1 MKRLNW
7 WYLFVIMFVAV
18 GIAACGSDN
27 DEPGVGPI
35 DPNVSVDDPVG
46 TVELSMMKSSGSNK
60 TYLGGSYIYIND
72 SYNFTGGNFVSL
84 GKVNGLGNVS
94 HIPTEGWASSVA
106 VNPGY
111 GYVAYSGGVW
121 YRIFVTEEI
130 GGTSGGVI
138 GYKVKYQTPFK
149 GIDEAISFEQ
159 ESLTFDADGGTA
171 NVLFKNKYIVPFTI
185 KVESDVK
192 WCRVLTCSSHDEAF
206 LANGIS
212 ITVDPTKETQKVETV
227 VTLTTLYG
235 KTTKF
240 KVIRSGSE
248 PSAEFSISELTV
260 ESNKQDLFNIS
271 VSSNCAFEDLN
282 VTSSASWC
290 KAKLVDLSVRLKANV
305 IKFVGDQPVS
315 EAETRAANESSVKS
329 YKLQL
334 EIAENLDND
343 ARIAEIIVKP
353 KVGQQSSGIVLTQKR
368 DKLQFSTGG
377 SEGVLE
383 VIAGAGT
390 SIAYFNS
397 STNVENLKVSSD
409 AAWCTPVIV
418 NHEVRITCSE
428 NNSEQ
433 TRSCKIILSA
443 KEGTL
448 KEGLIVKQKGGYIK
462 SVRSKVYLDRNL
474 GNQSVTLDTE
484 LTAIEP
490 LSDESWCTFSYNPSA
505 KTLTIRASANT
516 GKERTATVSF
526 KNSSV
531 KIKVIQSKYAVGD
544 TYDENGVNG
553 TVKYMQDSIRLVV
566 SEGLGQFVWST
577 ENVATGA
584 TDRYDGRKN
593 MDIIR
598 KIPNWKVLY
607 PAFAAVETLNTGKV
621 TGWYLPAYAENGYIN
636 LSGYWSSSEYNASS
650 AYNYYSYYAKSAS
663 LPVVG
668 VYRF

>member
-1 MKRLNW
+1 MAMW
-7 WYLFVIMFVAV
+7 
-18 GIAACGSDN
+18 
-27 DEPGVGPI
+27 PI
-35 DPNVSVDDPVG
+35 VMAFG
-46 TVELSMMKSSGSNK
+46 
-60 TYLGGSYIYIND
+60 
-72 SYNFTGGNFVSL
+72 
-84 GKVNGLGNVS
+84 
-94 HIPTEGWASSVA
+94 
-106 VNPGY
+106 
-111 GYVAYSGGVW
+111 
-121 YRIFVTEEI
+121 YRIFVVKEI

-159 ESLTFDADGGTA
+159 ESLTFDAKGGTV
-171 NVLFKNKYIVPFTI
+171 NVLFKNKYIVPFTL
-185 KVESDVK
+185 KMESDVN
-192 WCRVLTCSSHDEAF
+192 WCRVFTCSSYDQSF

-212 ITVDPTKETQKVETV
+212 ITVDPTKETQKVETT

-260 ESNKQDLFNIS
+260 ESNKQDIFNIS
-271 VSSNCAFEDLN
+271 VSSNCALEDLN

-290 KAKLVDLSVRLKANV
+290 KAKLVDLSARLKTNV
-305 IKFVGDQPVS
+305 VKFVGDQPVS
-315 EAETRAANESSVKS
+315 EAETRAASESSVKS

-368 DKLQFSTGG
+368 DGLKFSISGND
-377 SEGVLE
+377 GVFE

-390 SIAYFNS
+390 STARFYS
-397 STNVENLKVSSD
+397 STNIENLKVSSD
-409 AAWCTPVIV
+409 ATWCTPVIESY
-418 NHEVRITCSE
+418 NSVRITCSE
-428 NNSEQ
+428 NSSEQ
-433 TRSCKIILSA
+433 ARNCKITLAA

-448 KEGLIVKQKGGYIK
+448 KEELIVKQKGGYIK
-462 SVRSKVYLDRNL
+462 SVKNKVYLDRNL

-490 LSDESWCTFSYNPSA
+490 LSDESWCTFSFNPSV

-544 TYDENGVNG
+544 TYDEGGVTG
-553 TVKYMQDSIRLVV
+553 LVKYMQDSIRLVV
-566 SEGLGQFVWST
+566 SEDLGQFVWST

-584 TDRYDGRKN
+584 TDQYDGRKN

-607 PAFAAVETLNTGKV
+607 PAFAAVESLNTGGV
-621 TGWYLPAYAENGYIN
+621 TGWYLPAYMECGYTTG
-636 LSGYWSSSEYNASS
+636 LSNNWSSTEWDVSRV
-650 AYNYYSYYAKSAS
+650 YNYYNAYVYKSKSYS
-663 LPVVG
+663 VIG